1 MLGLFK
7 KKGKV
12 ASAKILVVDD
22 EPDLVSTIKS
32 RLQWAHFKVVTA
44 SNGQEG
50 LEVAE
55 SQKPDLILLDNNMP
69 VMNGLEM
76 LDHLRQTPSISDIP
90 VIMLTAVSE
99 PEKIT
104 TASGFGIVDYIT
116 KPFNFSE
123 LTNKITAILEQ

>member
-7 KKGKV
+7 KKSKI
-12 ASAKILVVDD
+12 ANAKILVVDD

-44 SNGQEG
+44 CNGQQG
-50 LEVAE
+50 LEVADE
-55 SQKPDLILLDNNMP
+55 QKPDLILLDNNMP
-69 VMNGLEM
+69 VMSGLEM
-76 LDHLRQTPSISDIP
+76 LAMLRQRPNLMNIP

-99 PEKIT
+99 PEKISA
-104 TASGFGIVDYIT
+104 ASGFGIVDYIT

-123 LTNKITAILEQ
+123 LTNKISSILEQ